1 MYQLGPHQPPLVIAH
16 RGGALLTPENSWESL
31 QYCADNGF
39 TYVETD
45 AHLSADGEVIL
56 VHDPVLD
63 RVSNGSGLVA
73 EHTWEELS
81 QLRINDSDASF
92 VRLADALATFPQLHL
107 NIDAK
112 EDEVSLAMV
121 DVIRAAK
128 ATDRVCL
135 ASFSTQRLWDIRD
148 YAPEITTSL
157 GQTEAAQ
164 LWLSANLT
172 IPAHKLGVPGPADS
186 VVAAQVPLKM
196 GPLRVV
202 NRRFV
207 AHAHQHGIAVHVWTL
222 NTEAEVRQALEAGAD
237 GIVTDDPQLAAQVI
251 ADFQKTR

>member
-1 MYQLGPHQPPLVIAH
+1 MYELGPQQAPLVIAH

-31 QYCADNGF
+31 HYCAGHGF
-39 TYVETD
+39 NYVETD

-63 RVSNGSGLVA
+63 RVSNGTGLVA

-81 QLRINDSDASF
+81 KLRINDSEASF
-92 VRLADALATFPQLHL
+92 VRLADALETFPQLAF

-121 DVIRAAK
+121 DIIRAAN

-135 ASFSTQRLWDIRD
+135 ASFSTQRLWDIRN
-148 YAPEITTSL
+148 YAPEIATSL
-157 GQTEAAQ
+157 GQSEAVL
-164 LWLSANLT
+164 LWASANLT
-172 IPAHKLGVPGPADS
+172 VPAQKFGVPGPAQS
-186 VVAAQVPLKM
+186 VVAAQVPLNL
-196 GPLRVV
+196 GPFTVV

-207 AHAHQHGIAVHVWTL
+207 AHAHRHGIAVHVWTL
-222 NTEAEVRQALEAGAD
+222 NTEADILKALEAGAD

-251 ADFQKTR
+251 ADF